1 MSETGVVSR
10 SRNTGV
16 SLAGKIKIYLPLSK
30 ELGGKTM
37 SFTPEI
43 SWELDNNKYNGL
55 INHTTTISCKFN
67 LLRDMAKAEVFP
79 RLGIGAESGIRTAV
93 AVGSGSRSVIKL
105 GDSWYLH
112 AYGYFPGI
120 GPGQGGK
127 LSLTT
132 QMLLNKGI
140 YNPASEI
147 LPRGLEGSIMKD
159 FYSPVSATLLTLVTF
174 QLGRLLW
181 SFPLEIGVD
190 YSYNFGTL
198 FSIMSESG
206 SQVIRH
212 SVKPVIRISF

>member
-1 MSETGVVSR
+1 
-10 SRNTGV
+10 
-16 SLAGKIKIYLPLSK
+16 
-30 ELGGKTM
+30 
-37 SFTPEI
+37 
-43 SWELDNNKYNGL
+43 
-55 INHTTTISCKFN
+55 
-67 LLRDMAKAEVFP
+67 MAKAEVFP

-120 GPGQGGK
+120 APGQGGK

-159 FYSPVSATLLTLVTF
+159 FYSPVSATLLTLDYAVPIYLGDINITPLIYLNRMIITPHFDYCFSTYPEMHLCSAGSSLTF